1 MATINLVDLSGGM
14 NQHSSPDLIANNQS
28 PLILNCNLDQ
38 DGNVATRTGTDLLV
52 NVSGTGDVKGLGV
65 QERVT
70 GLPRLFWSA
79 NGNLYYYNNASY
91 INEISALIATATV
104 SNGAN
109 AVVISASAHGLATG
123 DDVYLTTDGEL
134 PTGLTASTKYWAI
147 YKDADEIYLATSYDN
162 AIAGTK
168 IATSS
173 AGSGT
178 HSLYKYT
185 DAVTDGYKIDFCSFQ
200 GRLYYLGLG
209 TNSTSVPSGITW
221 TRDGTDVF
229 NVTDR

>member
-14 NQHSSPDLIANNQS
+14 NQHSSPDLIGNNQS

-79 NGNLYYYNNASY
+79 NGNLYYYSNASY
-91 INEISALIATATV
+91 INEISSLVNTATI
-104 SNGAN
+104 SNGEN
-109 AVVISASAHGLATG
+109 AVVTSATAHGLTTG

-147 YKDADEIYLATSYDN
+147 LKDEDEIYLATSYAN

-168 IATSS
+168 ITTSS

-185 DAVTDGYKIDFCSFQ
+185 DAISAGYKIDFCSFQ
-200 GRLYYLGLG
+200 GRLYYLGIG
-209 TNSTSVPSGITW
+209 TTSTTVPASITW

-229 NVTDR
+229 DVTNR